1 MGALKE
7 GDPKHFNILLSF
19 QLSCRLKSGPGQ
31 ERFPTESDLAI
42 VVGLSNFNDF
52 QCRLHDD

>member
-7 GDPKHFNILLSF
+7 GDPKHFRASFLSANMSIEKWAGTRA
-19 QLSCRLKSGPGQ
+19 L
-31 ERFPTESDLAI
+31 PTESDLTI
-42 VVGLSNFNDF
+42 VGLSNFNDF